1 VAITSETRRLVPGD
15 LEAQAIHWRRHLHAH
30 PELSFEEHETSAFV
44 ADLLR
49 SFGGLEIERPTPT
62 SVVARLRTG
71 RPGRTLA
78 LRADMDA
85 LPIQEESDVPYVSTR
100 PGVMHACAHD
110 AHTAILL
117 AAARIL
123 TERRDELSG
132 EVRFVFQHAEELPPG
147 GAQELVDAGVMD
159 GVDSVVGI
167 HLFSTV
173 PVGLVAAQPGPLLA
187 FADTFRIEVRGR
199 GGHAASPHETVDPIV
214 VAAQVV
220 TNLQHLV
227 SRTLDPLDQGV
238 VSVTRVAGGT
248 AKNVIPEAVE
258 LLGTLRTFRPDTKSE
273 LRAGIERVVRGVT
286 EAHGATYS
294 FHFEDGYPAVV
305 NDAEVAAVVEG
316 AVRAELGEHA
326 VTTIAPVMGGE
337 DFAAYLQRAPGAF
350 FIVGAQNEAIGAT
363 FPHHHP
369 RFAIDEAALKAGIAV
384 FARTALDTLGR

>member
-1 VAITSETRRLVPGD
+1 MRRLVPGD

-44 ADLLR
+44 ADLLG

-71 RPGRTLA
+71 RPGKTLA

-85 LPIQEESDVPYVSTR
+85 LPIQEENDVPYASTR

-117 AAARIL
+117 AAARVL
-123 TERRDELSG
+123 GERRDELTG

-159 GVDSVVGI
+159 GVDAVVGI

-187 FADTFRIEVRGR
+187 FADTFRIEVHGR

-238 VSVTRVAGGT
+238 VSVTRISGGT
-248 AKNVIPEAVE
+248 AKNVIPESVE
-258 LLGTLRTFRPDTKSE
+258 LLGTLRTFRPETKAE
-273 LRAGIERVVRGVT
+273 LVAGMERILRGVS
-286 EAHGATYS
+286 EAHAATFS
-294 FHFEDGYPAVV
+294 FQFEDGYPAVV

-316 AVRAELGEHA
+316 AVRAELGEQA

-350 FIVGAQNEAIGAT
+350 FVVGAGNEATGAH

-369 RFAIDEAALKAGIAV
+369 RFAIDEAALKDGIAV
-384 FARTALDTLGR
+384 FARTALDMLG